1 MLEMSQLTKKE
12 LLQGVEGVISSKKL
26 ARNTVSYRL
35 ADGTECI
42 KYHDT
47 VVIKKSP
54 DGVVT
59 LNSGGFHTVTTKSR
73 FSEYGYIEISQK
85 NGIWYMPDGSA
96 YYDGIQVTVSP
107 INNPK
112 TYRRDI
118 VIVSEVKQS
127 NDAVVKAMKKRIVK
141 YAALITKDNLPAPQS
156 GDCWFCLMKTQTGQT
171 LGDSTKDTDHL
182 LSHLDEGYVVGSLI
196 FNAMKEDGLSDEQ
209 MGFWYHMGRK
219 DGQSFALARIRKL
232 VVKYLQR
239 RLLVDINVR

>member
-1 MLEMSQLTKKE
+1 MATKE
-12 LLQGVEGVISSKKL
+12 RI
-26 ARNTVSYRL
+26 
-35 ADGTECI
+35 
-42 KYHDT
+42 
-47 VVIKKSP
+47 
-54 DGVVT
+54 
-59 LNSGGFHTVTTKSR
+59 
-73 FSEYGYIEISQK
+73 SEYGGVFITQK
-85 NGIWYMPDGSA
+85 NGIWYMPGGSA
-96 YYDGIQVTVSP
+96 FYDGIQVRVAPTIEP
-107 INNPK
+107 GE
-112 TYRRDI
+112 YQRR
-118 VIVSEVKQS
+118 VTIVSEVKQS

-232 VVKYLQR
+232 VVKYLQH